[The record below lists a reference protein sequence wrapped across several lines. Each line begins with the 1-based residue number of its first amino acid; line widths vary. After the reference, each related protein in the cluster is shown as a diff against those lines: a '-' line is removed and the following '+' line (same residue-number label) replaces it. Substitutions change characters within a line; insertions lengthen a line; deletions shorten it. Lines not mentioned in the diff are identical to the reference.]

1 MYRQRDKG
9 GPRHKGIHSIR
20 YMKLY
25 KWDWFLLKLSA
36 KCYVPFFFGTLSTC
50 LSVLMGNP
58 CVFYRLHLAPFGP
71 SRR

>member
-25 KWDWFLLKLSA
+25 KWEWFLLKLSA
-36 KCYVPFFFGTLSTC
+36 KCYVPFFCNFVDLLIRAHGKPLC
-50 LSVLMGNP
+50 VLQATP
-58 CVFYRLHLAPFGP
+58 CTVW
-71 SRR
+71 SI